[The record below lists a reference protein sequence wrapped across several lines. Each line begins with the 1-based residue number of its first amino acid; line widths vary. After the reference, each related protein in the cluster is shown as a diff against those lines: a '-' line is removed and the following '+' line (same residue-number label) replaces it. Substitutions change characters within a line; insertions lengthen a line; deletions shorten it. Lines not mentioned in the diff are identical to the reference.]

1 MIAWEQMHQHHING
15 NENNVHAMMNELNN
29 WANNMNDNDIL
40 RGRQIVQLLASMN
53 MTVNTIR
60 NTYENQM
67 NLMRQQ
73 MEERIQ
79 DLNHEIRYLRDEV
92 TRLNN
97 VVFQVEQQDH
107 DDQWVAHAP
116 PVPVPPPPPQYTKE
130 ELCAELLESIEDTK
144 AQMQD
149 QTYRT
154 LTEKLMEIYNR

>member
-1 MIAWEQMHQHHING
+1 MIAWQQMH
-15 NENNVHAMMNELNN
+15 ELNN
-29 WANNMNDNDIL
+29 WANNMNDIDII
-40 RGRQIVQLLASMN
+40 RGRQIIQLFTSMN

-79 DLNHEIRYLRDEV
+79 DLNNEIRYLRDEV

-97 VVFQVEQQDH
+97 VQHQLG
-107 DDQWVAHAP
+107 AHLAP
-116 PVPVPPPPPQYTKE
+116 PLAVPVPPPQYTKE
-130 ELCAELLESIEDTK
+130 ELCTELLESIEDTK